1 MKSLIALRQ
10 KNDIYV
16 FIIEDNSRKN
26 LYLNL
31 IDVGD
36 LLTQRGL
43 IEILFF

>member
-16 FIIEDNSRKN
+16 SIIEDDSRKN
-26 LYLNL
+26 LYL

-43 IEILFF
+43 IDILFF